1 MHYSVISAKYLD
13 SYRLELVFKDGKSG
27 VVDFQKYIRE
37 GGVFAR
43 LADLNFFKQFS
54 INPDFGVVCWGN
66 EVDVAPET
74 LYIRGHRHPVRRHGR
89 RVPGQVRQAA
99 EMMTVPVVVIFFFA
113 QKYFIQ
119 SVTLTGMKG

>member
-13 SYRLELVFKDGKSG
+13 SYRLELVFKNGRSG
-27 VVDFQKYIRE
+27 VVDFQKCIRE

-74 LYIRGHRHPVRRHGR
+74 LYY
-89 RVPGQVRQAA
+89 AA
-99 EMMTVPVVVIFFFA
+99 TGIPSAAMVAESPA
-113 QKYFIQ
+113 KYSKPQK
-119 SVTLTGMKG
+119 